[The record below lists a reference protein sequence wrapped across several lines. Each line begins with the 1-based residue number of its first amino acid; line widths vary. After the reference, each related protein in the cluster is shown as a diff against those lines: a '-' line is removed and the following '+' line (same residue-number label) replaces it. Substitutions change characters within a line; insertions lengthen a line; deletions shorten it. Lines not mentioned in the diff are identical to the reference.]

1 MTNNGI
7 WILSA
12 KASIIGPAL
21 VIPDMED
28 LSNASSTDFI
38 AVMGRHKS
46 GSYFH
51 RYSKKLRHVS
61 VTGNN
66 YESDNDQDMQYKWHF
81 HFYIN
86 QPNLSKC
93 YKHF

>member
-1 MTNNGI
+1 MITCRKHLSRGSNLRMTNNGI

-38 AVMGRHKS
+38 AVMGRHKW
-46 GSYFH
+46 GRYFH
-51 RYSKKLRHVS
+51 RYSKKLRHAS
-61 VTGNN
+61 ETPG
-66 YESDNDQDMQYKWHF
+66 
-81 HFYIN
+81 
-86 QPNLSKC
+86 
-93 YKHF
+93 